1 MRNRLFLI
9 SDKQIGTTLHK
20 AVVLQSTIMCHRDIT
35 RLCLE
40 YKMPKILIGHHCYNT
55 KTHTLKKKKKAQP
68 SNIEF
73 SFRENLNFVSK
84 LIHCCYMSSSFRP
97 GWFLSRWHKQSQEKA
112 FSHGDLPDSTFSCSS
127 PAGAGFSRC
136 AKTAAKGL
144 AASGSVRYISHSR

>member
-55 KTHTLKKKKKAQP
+55 KTHTLKKKKKHNPQILSLASEKTSTLYQSLFTAAICP
-68 SNIEF
+68 ARLGLADF
-73 SFRENLNFVSK
+73 
-84 LIHCCYMSSSFRP
+84 
-97 GWFLSRWHKQSQEKA
+97 FL
-112 FSHGDLPDSTFSCSS
+112 GDINKVRKKRFHTETYRTAPS
-127 PAGAGFSRC
+127 PAPLRQARGSAGAR
-136 AKTAAKGL
+136 KQRRKG
-144 AASGSVRYISHSR
+144 